1 MVCTQRPLFAFSSC
15 TAGPACVRLIQYR
28 PVSDWRQIQAR
39 IRKARTSADPPGQL
53 AALYE
58 RTRDAMVAFELAQ
71 IHEKSGA
78 HSEAARW
85 YTSAAERFRRAQW
98 KQRAEEA
105 LTRLGAPIPVAPA
118 AASASEISAEPVT
131 QMEPMIAEIS
141 EGQIFEEI

>member
-71 IHEKSGA
+71 IHEKIGA

-85 YTSAAERFRRAQW
+85 YTAAAERFRRVQW
-98 KQRAEEA
+98 KQKAEEA
-105 LTRLGAPIPVAPA
+105 LTLLGAPIPIAPA
-118 AASASEISAEPVT
+118 AASPSETSVEPAVRLDPIIT
-131 QMEPMIAEIS
+131 EYS
-141 EGQIFEEI
+141 EGQVS